1 MPSAQINQYIAQRAE
16 LLADGLL
23 ARLDTIRTPARRAQ
37 AMRSALR
44 KLRMNEIVF
53 SQMAGGINLRRALIS
68 GYASYIRGAA
78 GIGPGLGNGED
89 AEEPAPDSWEVGV
102 EQAGDALDLIDR
114 IADTAGSIGNTV
126 ADMWGA
132 FGGGDPPPP
141 PPPPRPDPVK
151 IAQLAPGAAYLRR
164 IGRLQR
170 VSAPGANGGITAAV
184 SGIPTWALVGG
195 AAALAGGAYYLLVA
209 KKKPGK

>member
-1 MPSAQINQYIAQRAE
+1 MPNGTINQHIAQRAE
-16 LLADGLL
+16 MLADGLL

-53 SQMAGGINLRRALIS
+53 SQMAGGINVRRALIS
-68 GYASYIRGAA
+68 GYAAYLRGAA
-78 GIGPGLGNGED
+78 GLGPALGNG
-89 AEEPAPDSWEVGV
+89 DSWSEGI
-102 EQAGDALDLIDR
+102 EQAGDVLDIID
-114 IADTAGSIGNTV
+114 AAAAAAGTIGNTA
-126 ADMWGA
+126 ADLWGA
-132 FGGGDPPPP
+132 FGGGNPPPPP

-151 IAQLAPGAAYLRR
+151 VLRR

-170 VSAPGANGGITAAV
+170 VSAPGADEGIPAAV

-195 AAALAGGAYYLLVA
+195 AAAVAGGAYYLLVA